1 MNQAPDGPNL
11 GRLARG
17 GALNLAGAVSAGVL
31 GLALVFVVAHA
42 YDPATAGAFF
52 AATSL
57 FLILGAA
64 AGLGTDTG
72 LLRWV
77 PRHLAL
83 GDPAAARRTV
93 PIALVPVAALAVTCA
108 VVLAVLAPWLAG
120 RLGSGEPE
128 QVTVMLRVLAAF
140 LPLAALQDA
149 LLAATRGHGAMRPTV
164 AIEKVFR
171 QFAQVG
177 GASAAALLT
186 DHPAAL
192 ALAWALP
199 YLPGMVA
206 AALWYRRLATRTFA
220 TLDDVAATTTA
231 PPPSPSLSAPS
242 QSTPPPSAASPSAPS
257 QSAPPQSAAT
267 PSEGGRGAIKAQAA
281 EFWRFTSPRAVAG
294 ICQQA
299 LQRADI
305 VLLAALASPRE
316 AALYTAATRFIVIGQ
331 LGTQAVQNVMQPA
344 VSRHLALSDRVGA
357 QKVFAVATTWTVL
370 LTWPVHLTVA
380 VGASVYLSLFGSG
393 YSGAGQAPTVILALA
408 MLLATAAG
416 PLDVLL
422 LMAGRSGLSLVN
434 SATALAV
441 NIALNLLLIDRYGAT
456 GAAIAWAAAIITR
469 NLLGMVQVRRILAIG
484 PKGAG
489 LPLAASVALLCFG
502 ILALVIREI
511 FGANA
516 AGLAIGLIS
525 GMAAY
530 GALLWF
536 GRDRLALTAFTAL
549 LPGRRGARPPVPD
562 DDPPRRVHARKA

>member
-1 MNQAPDGPNL
+1 MSPAPEGPNL

-31 GLALVFVVAHA
+31 GLALVFIVAHA

-57 FLILGAA
+57 FLIIGAA

-93 PIALVPVAALAVTCA
+93 PIALVPVAALAVTAA
-108 VVLAVLAPWLAG
+108 VTLAVLAPWLAD

-128 QVTVMLRVLAAF
+128 QVTVMLWVLAAF
-140 LPLAALQDA
+140 LPLAPLQDA

-177 GASAAALLT
+177 GVFAVTLIT
-186 DHPAAL
+186 DRPAAL

-199 YLPGMVA
+199 YLPGMMA
-206 AALWYRRLATRTFA
+206 AAFWYRRLAGQA
-220 TLDDVAATTTA
+220 SCISDDVAAA
-231 PPPSPSLSAPS
+231 A
-242 QSTPPPSAASPSAPS
+242 AASAG
-257 QSAPPQSAAT
+257 
-267 PSEGGRGAIKAQAA
+267 GGRIAVRAQAA
-281 EFWRFTSPRAVAG
+281 EFWRFTSPRALAG

-305 VLLAALASPRE
+305 VLLAALSSPRD

-344 VSRHLALSDRVGA
+344 VSRHLALSDRAGT
-357 QKVFAVATTWTVL
+357 QKVFAVATVWTVL
-370 LTWPVHLTVA
+370 LTWPVHLTIA
-380 VGASVYLSLFGSG
+380 VGASVYMSLFGSG
-393 YSGAGQAPTVILALA
+393 YAGAGTAPTVILALA

-441 NIALNLLLIDRYGAT
+441 NIGLNLLLIDRHGAT
-456 GAAIAWAAAIITR
+456 GAAIAWAAAIVTR
-469 NLLGMVQVRRILAIG
+469 NLLGMIQVRRILAMG
-484 PKGAG
+484 PRGAG
-489 LPLAASVALLCFG
+489 QAMAASSALLCFG
-502 ILALVIREI
+502 ILALATREI

-516 AGLAIGLIS
+516 TGMTIGLIS
-525 GMAAY
+525 GMAGY

-536 GRDRLALTAFTAL
+536 GRERLALTAFTAL
-549 LPGRRGARPPVPD
+549 LPGRRGGRPTVFD